1 MQSNISDQFDQLIS
15 YFFAAEIFFG
25 FNLKTRDK
33 MVSDVQADLGLALGE
48 NGHMFF
54 IVHILKFNF
63 DTFILNE
70 FISN

>member
-1 MQSNISDQFDQLIS
+1 LQSNISDQFDQLIS

-54 IVHILKFNF
+54 
-63 DTFILNE
+63 
-70 FISN
+70 